1 MIKDALKAVKTAL
14 SDVEGLRYTAED
26 WGQLDYFTT
35 SPSVSF
41 PCALVDVEAV
51 DYSSSGRGV
60 QTGAARLTVRIAD
73 NRIFNGSFRA
83 PQHGDDF
90 EMLDLLQRIY
100 KALQGVSSETFTPL
114 NRTKQ
119 VRARRDDSIR
129 EFQMYFEFGFT
140 DYDAARQASTRPT
153 PPNIRP
159 ARKGTRPRE

>member
-14 SDVEGLRYTAED
+14 SDVEGIRYAAED

-35 SPSVSF
+35 SPAVNF
-41 PCALVDVEAV
+41 PCVLIDLEAV
-51 DYSSSGRGV
+51 DYSVAGRGV

-73 NRIFNGSFRA
+73 NRGYNGSFKA

-90 EMLDLLQRIY
+90 GMFDLLQRVY
-100 KALQGVSSETFTPL
+100 GALQGLRSQTFTPL

-140 DYDAARQASTRPT
+140 DYDAAQQTPTKPT

-159 ARKGTRPRE
+159 ARKETRPGE